1 MSVRCGARCMNRNP
15 SLTDEHVL
23 GLISDNCPE
32 LIALLDA
39 NGFFIYSNTAHL
51 IRLGRSA
58 ESLVGST
65 VLDLI
70 HPEDAAEFEKTITSS
85 AQRRAVFNISARWQ
99 REEGRSP
106 RFDSLGKWISAD
118 GGQSQYLL
126 LCSRE
131 APCGSAA
138 EKAPASPELRADA
151 ARLLARAEA
160 EKNQVARDIHDD
172 LGQRLTAA
180 SLELSLWKAEL
191 DAGQSKSV
199 NAIREKIAVF
209 TELVNGMI
217 AFTRK
222 VSATLRP
229 RVLEE
234 FGLTAALEWHLE
246 KVQKQ
251 TGVACNFTTE
261 REKIDVDSF
270 VAAQIFRIAEEVIQL
285 RLRHGCKSLHVRL
298 LAQDDALAVVFEDS
312 GKERRLT
319 PEICARVRLLGGEV
333 DLSNDEKS
341 IVIAL
346 PLKLAA
352 PLLN

>member
-1 MSVRCGARCMNRNP
+1 MSHHP

-39 NGFFIYSNTAHL
+39 NGSFIYSNTAHL

-65 VLDLI
+65 VFELI
-70 HPEDAAEFEKTITSS
+70 HPEDAAEFEKTIVSS
-85 AQRRAVFNISARWQ
+85 GKRRAVFNVSARWH
-99 REEGRSP
+99 REGGRAA

-118 GGQSQYLL
+118 GGRSQYLL

-131 APCGSAA
+131 ALRSEAA
-138 EKAPASPELRADA
+138 EKAAAASPELRADA
-151 ARLLARAEA
+151 ARLLARAEG

-180 SLELSLWKAEL
+180 SLELALWKTEL
-191 DAGQSKSV
+191 DAGHSKSV

-217 AFTRK
+217 GFTRK

-251 TGVACNFTTE
+251 SGVACSFTAE
-261 REKIDVDSF
+261 PGKMDVDPF
-270 VAAQIFRIAEEVIQL
+270 VAAQVFRVAEEVIQL
-285 RLRHGCKSLHVRL
+285 RVHRGCKGLHVRL
-298 LAQDDALAVVFEDS
+298 LTQDDALALVFEDS

-346 PLKLAA
+346 PLKLAG
-352 PLLN
+352 PLVD